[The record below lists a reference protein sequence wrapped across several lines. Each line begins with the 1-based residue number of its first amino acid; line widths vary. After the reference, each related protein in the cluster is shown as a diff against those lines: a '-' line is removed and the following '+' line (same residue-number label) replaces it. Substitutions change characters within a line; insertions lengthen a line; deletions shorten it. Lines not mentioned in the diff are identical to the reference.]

1 MAKFALPV
9 KNMAKTKGR
18 NGDSETQKN
27 MNISTVT
34 QYFLFTKKFG
44 FGKKKS
50 HNLWGSN
57 FQNIL
62 SF

>member
-34 QYFLFTKKFG
+34 QYFLFSKKFG
-44 FGKKKS
+44 FGKKKIPQS
-50 HNLWGSN
+50 LG
-57 FQNIL
+57 
-62 SF
+62 